1 MARVFEGISGGGDH
15 SESPEQSFSAH
26 EQARIDVPSSGF
38 TADAHIMRD
47 GQDLILI
54 SPDGK
59 TIEIEG
65 YFSADTTPSIHAPD
79 GSVLT
84 PKLVH
89 SFVQSAPEY
98 AANETASDE
107 SPIGAAQEVKGD
119 AFIVHADGT
128 KEKLAVGA
136 PVFEGDVIETSKEGA
151 VNIVFVDE
159 TSLAVSENAR
169 IALDNYSFDAATES
183 GAQDISVLRGVFVF
197 TSGLIGRDD
206 PDDVHINTPVGSIGI
221 RGTIIAG
228 HINPGGESEIS
239 VLEGAIV
246 VKNDVNEVVLTQQY
260 EVVKLTGNDNAIE
273 NHGVLEAGD
282 ISDRFGAVSD
292 VIPALFSA
300 VNDSAKEQTDFTV
313 KPAAEAPADATQETG
328 EAAAED
334 GAEDVPTDTLE
345 PPADPLPQDM
355 MPDQPMMD
363 NSLGDQPLFDIR
375 PQGEFRPGGAP
386 LPGTFEF
393 KPDAPIGDRPPLFD
407 GLRTFEPLQPPPQIL
422 NNNTTGGGGTGT
434 NTAVYGLA
442 LNTAGATDGVSK
454 IGDNANNRI
463 GYSLSGVGD
472 ANGDG
477 YDDFVFS
484 NNTNAAG
491 QNHTYVMYG
500 SATGIPS
507 GSVLSLNDAMTVYLD
522 DPDAD
527 AGDLALLSNPSV
539 SNFANSVVTGIGDFD
554 GDGVED
560 YLVGQ
565 PGVDGTGK
573 AYIVNGASP
582 SSHIQ
587 LINLSGGAEAGY
599 AVSSVGDINNDGRD
613 DVLIGAPGADKAY
626 MITGGTWGSP
636 IDVISAFSG
645 YTLTGDTGSRF
656 GESAEG
662 IGDLDGD
669 GKMDY
674 AVGSPLRDVGGTD
687 RGGIT
692 LYYGNN
698 PGTPGS
704 TIAGDF
710 NGQLF
715 GKGVGS
721 VGDFNG
727 DGRSDLVAVGDAAD
741 ASGDYAL
748 KIFTHNGSSLTQ
760 NTILTTQLEMTGG
773 GGVGDW
779 NGDGFDDFAVALQKD
794 ANTTEIYVI
803 YGRAGAVPSYDLAD
817 LQNPANAF
825 KMIYNGYSAD
835 IEISAVGDVNGD
847 GYDDMGIGLSDYEV
861 GNGGA
866 PDGQVLIVNG
876 RDAGQAGNSLVGTTG
891 ADNWTDTTSAQF
903 ESYSGGAGNDVLS
916 VSDTSFRNLDGGTG
930 VDVIQVTTNGL
941 IDFSLVNFERISQIE
956 EIHFTAPAGNT
967 TAMVLTAENIF
978 NLLQTSD
985 TGSLKIEHNGS
996 GTAVLRIDAGT
1007 VTGAAT
1013 ADQVVNALNEHG
1025 VTASHAM
1032 VGSYDVFTIGSQ
1044 SLYIDTSIT
1053 TQVV

>member
-26 EQARIDVPSSGF
+26 EQARIDVPSPGF

-47 GQDLILI
+47 GQDLILT

-260 EVVKLTGNDNAIE
+260 EVVKLTGNDSAIE

-313 KPAAEAPADATQETG
+313 KPAAEAPADATQEAG
-328 EAAAED
+328 EATAEE
-334 GAEDVPTDTLE
+334 GAEDIPTDTLE

-355 MPDQPMMD
+355 MLDQPMMD
-363 NSLGDQPLFDIR
+363 NPLGDKPLFDIR
-375 PQGEFRPGGAP
+375 QQGEFRPGGAP

-393 KPDAPIGDRPPLFD
+393 KPDAPIGDRPPLID
-407 GLRTFEPLQPPPQIL
+407 PLRTFDPLQPPPQLL
-422 NNNTTGGGGTGT
+422 NNNTTGGGTTGT
-434 NTAVYGLA
+434 NNTVYGLT
-442 LNTAGATDGVSK
+442 LNTATTTDGVSK
-454 IGDNANNRI
+454 VGDNANNRI

-472 ANGDG
+472 ANNDG
-477 YDDFVFS
+477 YDDLIFS
-484 NNTNAAG
+484 NNTNAVG

-500 SATGIPS
+500 SVSGISS
-507 GSVLSLNDAMTVYLD
+507 GSVLSLNDAMTVYLN
-522 DPDAD
+522 DPDAS
-527 AGDLALLSNPSV
+527 AGDLGLLTNNATAS
-539 SNFANSVVTGIGDFD
+539 FDHSVVTGIGDFD

-565 PGVDGTGK
+565 PNVDTNGK
-573 AYIVNGASP
+573 AYIVSGANPGSY
-582 SSHIQ
+582 IA
-587 LINLSGGAEAGY
+587 IAGY
-599 AVSSVGDINNDGRD
+599 DDLGYSVTGVGDINNDGRD
-613 DVLIGAPGADKAY
+613 DVLIGAPGADKAHL
-626 MITGGTWGSP
+626 ITGGTWGTP
-636 IDVISAFSG
+636 INVTSAFSG
-645 YTLTGDTGSRF
+645 YTLSGNTGSRF

-674 AVGSPLRDVGGTD
+674 VVASPFRDVGGTD

-692 LYYGNN
+692 IYYGNN
-698 PGTPGS
+698 PATPGS

-710 NGQLF
+710 DGQLF
-715 GKGVGS
+715 GKGLKS
-721 VGDFNG
+721 AGDFNG
-727 DGRSDLVAVGDAAD
+727 DGRSDFIAAGDTAD
-741 ASGDYAL
+741 VSGNYAL
-748 KIFTHNGSSLTQ
+748 KIFTHNGSGLVQ
-760 NTILTTQLEMTGG
+760 NTILATNLEISGG

-779 NGDGFDDFAVALQKD
+779 NGDGYDDFSVALQKD
-794 ANTTEIYVI
+794 ANTAEIYVI
-803 YGRAGAVPSYDLAD
+803 YGRAGTIPSYDLAD

-825 KMIYNGYSAD
+825 KMIYNGYSSD
-835 IEISAVGDVNGD
+835 VEISAVGDVNGD
-847 GYDDMGIGLSDYEV
+847 GYDDMGIGLSEFEI

-866 PDGQVLIVNG
+866 PDGQVMIVNG
-876 RDAGQAGNSLVGTTG
+876 RNTMQSSNSLVGTSG
-891 ADNWTDTTSAQF
+891 ANTWTDTTSAQF

-930 VDVIQVTTNGL
+930 VDALHVTTNGL
-941 IDFSLVNFERISQIE
+941 IDFSFINFERISQIE
-956 EIHFTAPAGNT
+956 EIHFTAPTGSVT
-967 TAMVLTAENIF
+967 TMTLTAENIF

-985 TGSLKIEHNGS
+985 TGTLKIEHSGS
-996 GTAVLRIDAGT
+996 GTALLRIDAGS
-1007 VTGAAT
+1007 VSGAT
-1013 ADQVVNALNEHG
+1013 TTDQIINALNEHG
-1025 VTASHAM
+1025 VTATHA
-1032 VGSYDVFTIGSQ
+1032 VAGSYDIFSVGGQ
-1044 SLYIDTSIT
+1044 PLLYIDTSIVT
-1053 TQVV
+1053 AVV